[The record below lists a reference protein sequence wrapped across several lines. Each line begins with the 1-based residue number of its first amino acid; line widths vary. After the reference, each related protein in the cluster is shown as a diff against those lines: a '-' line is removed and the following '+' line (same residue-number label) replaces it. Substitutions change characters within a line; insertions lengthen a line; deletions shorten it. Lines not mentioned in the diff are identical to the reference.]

1 MCRIR
6 TYVGVTPTPL
16 AGEHFKPL
24 SQHSVILYPVERTN
38 VITLSGISAG
48 CSYDLLERVR

>member
-38 VITLSGISAG
+38 VITLSGMSLG
-48 CSYDLLERVR
+48 LSYDLFERVR